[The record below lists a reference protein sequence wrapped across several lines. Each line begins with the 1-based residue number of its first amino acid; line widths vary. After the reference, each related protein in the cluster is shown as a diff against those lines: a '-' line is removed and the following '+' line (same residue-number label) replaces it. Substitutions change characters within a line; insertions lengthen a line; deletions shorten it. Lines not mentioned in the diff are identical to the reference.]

1 MSQHK
6 KGVYIEVPLDL
17 TQQQWEWLEDM
28 ATKHKLPS
36 MSKAVRCC
44 INCVALGGDIA
55 KDEANISSVQSKN
68 NDDEGAT
75 VTKSV
80 ELSTEQVVWMK
91 NKQKDATSAS
101 AVVQSCMEMEEYT
114 VFGIIRCKTSIA
126 ECGGAQDAVRNIG
139 EKFGKNDGEVEVEEN
154 VDITKGCGCA
164 GQK

>member
-28 ATKHKLPS
+28 STKHKLPS

-44 INCVALGGDIA
+44 INCVASRGDIA
-55 KDEANISSVQSKN
+55 KDEAIISSGQSTN

-75 VTKSV
+75 VEKFV
-80 ELSTEQVVWMK
+80 ELSTEQLVWMK
-91 NKQKDATSAS
+91 NKQKDALRV
-101 AVVQSCMEMEEYT
+101 VVQSCMEMEEYT

-126 ECGGAQDAVRNIG
+126 ACGGAQDAVRNIG
-139 EKFGKNDGEVEVEEN
+139 EIFGKNDGDVEVEEN
-154 VDITKGCGCA
+154 VDISKGCGCA
-164 GQK
+164 SGQK